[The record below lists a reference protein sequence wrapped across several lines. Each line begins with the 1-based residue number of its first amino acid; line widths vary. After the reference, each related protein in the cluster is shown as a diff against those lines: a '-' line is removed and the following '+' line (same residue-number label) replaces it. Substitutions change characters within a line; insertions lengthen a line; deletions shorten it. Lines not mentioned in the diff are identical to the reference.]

1 MLLKIQ
7 TRRHPRPLW
16 VTWCWQAMVRKER
29 RGFCY
34 FRHVFGPQATYRV
47 SKSAKIVLEN
57 HPAGRR
63 PHATITA
70 IARSAR

>member
-1 MLLKIQ
+1 MLLKVQ

-16 VTWCWQAMVRKER
+16 VTWCWHAMVRKER

-34 FRHVFGPQATYRV
+34 FRHVFGPQATYPV

-57 HPAGRR
+57 HPGGRR

-70 IARSAR
+70 IARTAR